1 MKWRMLRRVE
11 HPPSIPSR
19 ISYGTGA
26 TLFLEMGEQ
35 LLGMNKIISLPKR
48 RFVARKVAGRSRGMV
63 QHVLPLRT
71 RLTSKDN
78 FEVSLV

>member
-1 MKWRMLRRVE
+1 
-11 HPPSIPSR
+11 
-19 ISYGTGA
+19 
-26 TLFLEMGEQ
+26 MGEQ

-63 QHVLPLRT
+63 QHVLPLRI